1 MQLIFIL
8 GDKIKV
14 LEEEKLINMDTVKQ
28 LKRLNYMRRCL
39 VHNFGSDR
47 LEDRREFIQ
56 LFNLIANTLS
66 GQFELTPAEIN
77 EVRNLYAVTK

>member
-39 VHNFGSDR
+39 VQNFGSDR

-56 LFNLIANTLS
+56 LFNLIANTLL